1 MTARPWIRWQVPLA
15 FGIVFTLLNVVEL
28 AFLDGGWPQIVGLAL
43 GLVLVGLGVA
53 RGRGSAGVAR

>member
-1 MTARPWIRWQVPLA
+1 MTARPRNLWQVPFAL
-15 FGIVFTLLNVVEL
+15 GVVFVLLNVVEL

-53 RGRGSAGVAR
+53 REHGWAGVRR